1 MAAPSLSFPNFRKTL
16 TMWWKSFLFWF
27 VLMVLAIGN
36 GTVRLKLIIPFTGL
50 TAGLAI
56 STVMLCGL
64 ILGATW
70 LGIGWIGPS
79 NASQAWGIGVF
90 WLLLTLAFE
99 FGAGHFLFKKPW
111 SELLLD
117 YDLTQGRI
125 WVLVPIVT
133 AMAPWWMAKLRGV
146 LD

>member
-1 MAAPSLSFPNFRKTL
+1 
-16 TMWWKSFLFWF
+16 MWWKALLFWF

-36 GTVRLKLIIPFTGL
+36 GTVRLKFIIPFTGL

-56 STVMLCGL
+56 STLMLCVL

-79 NASQAWGIGVF
+79 DAKQAWGIGVF
-90 WLLLTLAFE
+90 WLVMTLGFE
-99 FGAGHFLFKKPW
+99 FGAGHVLFKKPW
-111 SELLLD
+111 SELLVD
-117 YDLTQGRI
+117 YNIAKGRI

-133 AMAPWWMAKLRGV
+133 TLAPWWMAKVRGLV
-146 LD
+146 H